1 MDGKTYLAIFKENGL
16 HRSEIVKLLEKQI
29 KVLTK
34 NSMNDLAEETKWI
47 AIVIAEQEKEQG
59 YLFLDSEN

>member
-16 HRSEIVKLLEKQI
+16 YRSEIVKLLENQI
-29 KVLTK
+29 KVLSE
-34 NSMNDLAEETKWI
+34 NGMHDLAEETKWL

-59 YLFLDSEN
+59 YPFLEE

>member
-1 MDGKTYLAIFKENGL
+1 MDGKTYLEIFRENGL

-34 NSMNDLAEETKWI
+34 NSMHDLAEETKWV
-47 AIVIAEQEKEQG
+47 AIVIAEKEKEQG
-59 YLFLDSEN
+59 YPFLEE